1 VNKWDLVEKDSYTMD
16 EFTRRIRQELNFM
29 DFVPVL
35 FISAK
40 TGQRVERVMPLA
52 LQVQEERLVRL
63 STSQLNQILQEAQDQ
78 HPAPSHA
85 GRQLKIYYGTQVR
98 SDPPTFLLY
107 VNDPKLAHFSYLRY
121 LENRLR
127 QVYPYLGT
135 PVRLVLRPRR

>member
-1 VNKWDLVEKDSYTMD
+1 M
-16 EFTRRIRQELNFM
+16 
-29 DFVPVL
+29 L

-40 TGQRVERVMPLA
+40 SGQRVDQVLPLA

-63 STSQLNQILQEAQDQ
+63 STSQLNQILHSAQDE
-78 HPAPSHA
+78 HPAPSIS
-85 GRQLKIYYGTQVR
+85 GRQLKIYYGTQMR
-98 SDPPTFLLY
+98 SDPPTFLVY

-135 PVRLVLRPRR
+135 PIRLVLRARR